1 MSTSRQVVDNRLFEF
16 DQGYHVSYVNYSRA
30 NEICD
35 GQLLLTLSRACER
48 RTFVFTNPQFHD
60 VDKNL
65 VTSRGL
71 YISAIKS
78 SLLGPN
84 RVEVGDIDGGFAYFS
99 AKRVKEITPSA

>member
-1 MSTSRQVVDNRLFEF
+1 MSTSRQVVDSRLFEF

-30 NEICD
+30 NDLCD
-35 GQLLLTLSRACER
+35 GQLLMTLMRDCER
-48 RTFVFTNPQFHD
+48 RTFVFTQPQFHD

-71 YISAIKS
+71 YIVAIKS

-84 RVEVGDIDGGFAYFS
+84 RVEVCDIEGGFAYFS
-99 AKRVKEITPSA
+99 AKRVREITPMA